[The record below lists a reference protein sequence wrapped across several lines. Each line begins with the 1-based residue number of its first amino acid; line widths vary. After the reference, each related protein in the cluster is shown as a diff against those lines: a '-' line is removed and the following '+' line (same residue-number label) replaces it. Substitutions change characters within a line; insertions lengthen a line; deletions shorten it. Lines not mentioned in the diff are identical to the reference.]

1 MAYGIKIRVWG
12 DYACFTRP
20 EMKTERVSYDV
31 ITPSAARG
39 ILESLYWKPE
49 IKWVI
54 DEITV
59 MNPISFGNIKINEVT
74 FKTQKPSESDM
85 QTGNGEKFIKYTKE
99 TDKDGKPINIAQRG
113 MMYLKNP
120 DYVIEAHFEQGK
132 AGNEPFDCKKHF
144 NMALRRLRE
153 GQCFKR
159 PYLGLRDFSANV
171 KIVEADEKFESPLK
185 GEVDLGYMLYDLKFK
200 YKNGKPL
207 NDADPIFY
215 RPKMIDGVIAVAK
228 YYKNEVKE

>member
-1 MAYGIKIRVWG
+1 MAYGIKFRVWG
-12 DYACFTRP
+12 DYGCFTRP

-39 ILESLYWKPE
+39 IIECLYWKPE

-54 DEITV
+54 DKITV
-59 MNPISFGNIKINEVT
+59 MSPISFGNIKMNEVT
-74 FKTQKPSESDM
+74 FKVNKPSFNDM

-99 TDKDGKPINIAQRG
+99 LDNDMKPKNIAQRG

-120 DYVIEAHFEQGK
+120 DYIIEAHFEPGEP
-132 AGNEPFDCKKHF
+132 GEEPFDCKKHY
-144 NMALRRLRE
+144 NVALRRLRE
-153 GQCFKR
+153 GQFFKS
-159 PYLGLRDFSANV
+159 PYLGVRNFSAHI
-171 KIVEADEKFESPLK
+171 KIVEDDEKYESPLK

-215 RPKMIDGVIAVAK
+215 RPKMIDGVIDVEK
-228 YYKNEVKE
+228 YYKNEVRE